1 MGASTPKCDVC
12 MAIAAGGIYNLA
24 GLSPGAVRTARL
36 ESPPRATTYPDVFSH
51 SSPGRSTTRGLGALS
66 ANLRHITSSSPG
78 PTLESH
84 ERNSGAAKRGFY
96 VSLSKAT
103 ASLFSTSPELK
114 PLTAPMS
121 PFVTKSPPMTWEDAM
136 SQLTLSHRKDPASA
150 MKKMTSAH
158 RDPRH
163 SLPVFATRGEEERTG
178 NEAPR
183 KARMSASHLTWE
195 DAMSGY
201 RCFFFCLLNFPR
213 QFV

>member
-1 MGASTPKCDVC
+1 M
-12 MAIAAGGIYNLA
+12 YNLA
-24 GLSPGAVRTARL
+24 RVPPGAVRTARL
-36 ESPPRATTYPDVFSH
+36 ESPPRAMSHADVSAQ
-51 SSPGRSTTRGLGALS
+51 SSPGRTTTRSLGALS
-66 ANLRHITSSSPG
+66 ANLRHITSSTSG
-78 PTLESH
+78 PSLGRP
-84 ERNSGAAKRGFY
+84 ERNPDAAAKGGFY
-96 VSLSKAT
+96 VSLSAAT

-150 MKKMTSAH
+150 MKKMNSAH

-163 SLPVFATRGEEERTG
+163 SLPVFATGGEEERKG
-178 NEAPR
+178 NEAPH

-201 RCFFFCLLNFPR
+201 RFIFLCLLNFPP
-213 QFV
+213 QIV